1 MSQKSERLAQPD
13 EVVGIIETKTLQV
26 QGQKATVLKVEST
39 NTFPHGFTPLG
50 QACPDDDCMMAFH
63 KEGPGNTERAIGE
76 HRRYLPEQLLRT
88 GSNNKWSRMIIIIEG
103 TPWFT
108 LDQYNQAVARS
119 EQAEQRKLA
128 KKKEKRKK

>member
-1 MSQKSERLAQPD
+1 MSQRAERTVDPS
-13 EVVGIIETKTLQV
+13 EVVSIIETKTLQV

-50 QACPDDDCMMAFH
+50 QACPDDNCMMAFYE
-63 KEGPGNTERAIGE
+63 EGPGNTERAIAD

-88 GSNNKWSRMIIIIEG
+88 GSNNKWSRMKIIMEG

-108 LDQYNQAVARS
+108 LDQYNQALARS
-119 EQAEQRKLA
+119 EQAEKRKLA
-128 KKKEKRKK
+128 KEKEKRKK